1 VEFNLLFAYYNT
13 TMLKTEGEVMIYTL
27 KMPILGF
34 DDVTQVRLEKIDE
47 TFSKIY
53 ALDGSN
59 KFEMTLVNPFSLCDY
74 DIVIPTADERL
85 LDLSEERGDK
95 VEVYCV
101 VVIQKP
107 IIDSVVN
114 LIAPFIFNPANAT
127 ALQVTTLS
135 VAEYPQF
142 NQVKP
147 LKEFLPPEMLKNL

>member
-1 VEFNLLFAYYNT
+1 
-13 TMLKTEGEVMIYTL
+13 MLKTKGEAMIYTL

-53 ALDGSN
+53 AVDGKN
-59 KFEMTLVNPFSLCDY
+59 KFEITLINPFSLCDY
-74 DIVIPTADERL
+74 DITIPTADERL

-107 IIDSVVN
+107 IEDSVVN
-114 LIAPFIFNPANAT
+114 LIAPFVFNPANAT
-127 ALQVTTLS
+127 ALQVTTIP
-135 VAEYPQF
+135 VANYPQF
-142 NQVKP
+142 SQVKP
-147 LKEFLPPEMLKNL
+147 LKEFLSAENLKNIES